1 MKNINVKKNIIVF
14 LTLTILITGCGLDG
28 KKALNYNQKLVGK
41 EDALVPDMKK
51 TEAAVADFYTAKK
64 FDSIA
69 IAGKRMEQII
79 DNKIAEIQNE
89 PAPDV
94 KDAAEFKK
102 AFINYFS
109 YFKSVYTEYK
119 NFGSAASDTDRSVV
133 FARIQTLV
141 AQKPQVL
148 TDIKTIQA
156 KFAKDNR
163 FRVENQPK

>member
-1 MKNINVKKNIIVF
+1 MKKHILVF
-14 LTLTILITGCGLDG
+14 LAIPILMASCGLG
-28 KKALNYNQKLVGK
+28 NNKAFKYNQSLVDK
-41 EDALVPDMKK
+41 EDALVPDIKK
-51 TEAAVADFYTAKK
+51 TEAVVADFYTAKK

-102 AFINYFS
+102 AFINYFN

-119 NFGSAASDTDRSVV
+119 NFGSAASDSDRSVV

-148 TDIKTIQA
+148 SEIKAIQV
-156 KFAKDNR
+156 KFAKNNR